1 MSAYEFT
8 ISLRIRHPK
17 IEPARITEAL
27 GLQPQHSWKAGTSR
41 QTSTGGAG
49 EHRDSYWMAKL
60 MDEPQ
65 LSTTEISVES
75 VLVQTITQLRRAQ
88 PFLEQLHAEGGMSEL
103 SISLFARENFRLEL
117 SPDTMILMGRM
128 GLAVALE
135 VQPHA
140 SFEAAIRTNR

>member
-8 ISLRIRHPK
+8 ISLRIRHPE
-17 IEPARITEAL
+17 IDPDVITEAL
-27 GLQPQHSWKAGTSR
+27 GLQPQHSWKAGASR
-41 QTSTGGAG
+41 QTSTGGTG

-65 LSTTEISVES
+65 LTTTQISIES

-88 PFLEQLHAEGGMSEL
+88 AFLEKLHAEGAVSEL

-117 SPDTMILMGRM
+117 TPETMTLMGRM
-128 GLAVALE
+128 GLAVAFE

-140 SFEAAIRTNR
+140 TFEATARSN